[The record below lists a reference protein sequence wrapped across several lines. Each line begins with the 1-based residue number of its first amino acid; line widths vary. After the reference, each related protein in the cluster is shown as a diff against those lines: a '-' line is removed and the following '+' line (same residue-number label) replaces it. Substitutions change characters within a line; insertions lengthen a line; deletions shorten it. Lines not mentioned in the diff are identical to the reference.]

1 MRSMRTTTRGIVIT
15 LLPCAVILL
24 LLTLAC
30 PDPVLAQQTFSID
43 FPKKAGLP
51 NSCMTQEPAGSGGT
65 FLRCRI
71 ALPANIPSNLF
82 IRAVF
87 FECRP
92 TDSQAC
98 LNTQQC
104 PGNGSVCARHLNPVV
119 PVDFNISRPGPRAI
133 EWWGWTSDTGEATLH
148 FDVTLGP

>member
-1 MRSMRTTTRGIVIT
+1 MYPTTRRILIM
-15 LLPCAVILL
+15 LLPCVAIVLT
-24 LLTLAC
+24 TLAC
-30 PDPVLAQQTFSID
+30 PAPALAQQTFSVD

-51 NSCMTQEPAGSGGT
+51 NSCMTQEKGGSGGT

-71 ALPANIPSNLF
+71 VLPANVPSNLF

-92 TDSQAC
+92 SDSQAC

-104 PGNGSVCARHLNPVV
+104 PGNGAVCDRHLNAIM
-119 PVDFNISRPGPRAI
+119 PVDFNISQPGSRAV

-148 FDVTLGP
+148 FDVTVGQ